1 LGLTLVTEY
10 GNNKSIYKL
19 RARPADWLAGWAPG
33 VAGIDIAAGVGA
45 LGARERT
52 LLSESQSAN
61 LGRMRVEGQAFRARR
76 FDVTYAAVTAQVTR
90 SSVRTCE
97 DAQFGEKSCAISN
110 QKES

>member
-1 LGLTLVTEY
+1 
-10 GNNKSIYKL
+10 
-19 RARPADWLAGWAPG
+19 
-33 VAGIDIAAGVGA
+33 
-45 LGARERT
+45 
-52 LLSESQSAN
+52 
-61 LGRMRVEGQAFRARR
+61 MRVEGQAFRARR